1 MVGLCLAVLS
11 CGDLKLARK
20 LPTHRLMPQ
29 PVCLCVCE
37 CKSAFDIFEL
47 NLFMEPRDLNKFF
60 ASMNGKE
67 NYHFMVFISQ

>member
-1 MVGLCLAVLS
+1 M
-11 CGDLKLARK
+11 
-20 LPTHRLMPQ
+20 
-29 PVCLCVCE
+29 CLCVCE